1 MRGFSKAI
9 ITGNLTRDPEL
20 RTTANGSNVCSFS
33 VAVNRVYKDSSG
45 EQKEDVS
52 YIDCSAW
59 GRLGEMIS
67 QYAKKGSG
75 VLVSGRLDQRS
86 WEDKTDGKKRS
97 RVEIVVEDFNFVGAP
112 RGDGMLPVG
121 FLPRGGRYRHNES
134 ALTTGFERGIPAGL
148 VIGELVSVENME
160 TRFSSRLYL
169 SGWLRPAAEFDRVR
183 FVVIALPKAGK
194 AAL

>member
-20 RTTANGSNVCSFS
+20 RTTPNGASVCSFS

-45 EQKEDVS
+45 EQRESVS

-86 WEDKTDGKKRS
+86 WEDKETHQKRS
-97 RVEIVVEDFNFVGAP
+97 RVEIVVEDFNFISAP
-112 RGDGMLPVG
+112 RDNSNSGSGSFSVSSVSDSNSSDASEVS
-121 FLPRGGRYRHNES
+121 N
-134 ALTTGFERGIPAGL
+134 IPEDEE
-148 VIGELVSVENME
+148 ID
-160 TRFSSRLYL
+160 L
-169 SGWLRPAAEFDRVR
+169 SEVPF
-183 FVVIALPKAGK
+183 
-194 AAL
+194 

>member
-20 RTTANGSNVCSFS
+20 RTTPNGATVCGFS
-33 VAVNRVYKDSSG
+33 VAVNRVYKDASG

-59 GRLGEMIS
+59 GRLGEMIN

-86 WEDKTDGKKRS
+86 WEDKNGGGKRS
-97 RVEIVVEDFNFVGAP
+97 RVEIVVEDFNFVGAGP
-112 RGDGMLPVG
+112 RDN
-121 FLPRGGRYRHNES
+121 GGSSYSGNFGGGSSS
-134 ALTTGFERGIPAGL
+134 AAATSSANDTPDDIPEEE
-148 VIGELVSVENME
+148 ID
-160 TRFSSRLYL
+160 L
-169 SGWLRPAAEFDRVR
+169 SDVPF
-183 FVVIALPKAGK
+183 
-194 AAL
+194 

>member
-20 RTTANGSNVCSFS
+20 RTTPNGASVCSFS
-33 VAVNRVYKDSSG
+33 VAVNRTFKDSNG

-59 GRLGEMIS
+59 GRLGEMIN

-86 WEDKTDGKKRS
+86 WEDKNGGGKRS
-97 RVEIVVEDFNFVGAP
+97 RVEIVVEDFNFIGP
-112 RGDGMLPVG
+112 SNRDGG
-121 FLPRGGRYRHNES
+121 SSFGGSSDSSSSS
-134 ALTTGFERGIPAGL
+134 ASEPSDIPDD
-148 VIGELVSVENME
+148 IPEEE
-160 TRFSSRLYL
+160 IDL
-169 SGWLRPAAEFDRVR
+169 SEVPF
-183 FVVIALPKAGK
+183 
-194 AAL
+194 